1 MTTYDVYSRQGA
13 DNRFAPRSDVNA
25 LTNAQVAQG
34 AEIGTLKE
42 QVRAQLLLSN
52 MLPRP
57 AGPNIPATLVVGFI
71 GDSWCTARAGGEG
84 GAPEEATLAAVAA
97 RRLGVAAA
105 VSGQGS
111 TGWAHVPTPQGDTGF
126 FSAPA
131 RVDAVLDAHPS
142 LLVVVGSVNDNWAI
156 DQPPVPSDPA
166 SGPAAIK
173 NSVVALVTRV
183 RDRAPALPIIVVGP
197 QPTSEYRTYAGSS
210 HKNAAAVRAGVEAAG
225 GAGNG
230 VWFTDWLGVAVSPAT
245 RWDPATSPNRHWG
258 RGEVICYDGVNYE
271 VTEASWVPS
280 SNPDAADPYLASFLP
295 SAPVSRRTA
304 VLSGRGAVGK
314 TPSSGTRAL
323 WLMADET
330 HVNVAG
336 AQAFGVELADRVI
349 EGVSAL
355 RDWIIAKGPV
365 VVRPATPTPPPPGPN
380 PPAPPAPARPMG
392 ALADVRDAR
401 WGVKWGALSATA
413 LQGALS
419 QLPEGAAVRG
429 SAALPVRM
437 SKDEGADRFVT
448 STVSSITPKG
458 GGAAVRIN
466 QSTVAQLKAVED
478 VNGVVAT
485 LGEALDIL
493 DAAPARTPIIVE
505 CMDTSNDIIADYW
518 VYDQKMMQYLLGR
531 YGAQA
536 AKRVIVAT
544 NGTLNAAR
552 QKAKADAALKA
563 LPRLAYKPSGP
574 WTAEDVGALRA
585 VDMIA
590 CRSNDA
596 SKPEVLAAIKN
607 HPEKPGLWW
616 AGMTTAAHVDAA
628 RAASKAAGLAIEGWL
643 MEAREAAPGALSTA
657 LPVMP

>member
-1 MTTYDVYSRQGA
+1 MATYPVYSKAGVDR
-13 DNRFAPRSDVNA
+13 RFAPKASVDA

-42 QVRAQLLLSN
+42 QIRAQAVLSN
-52 MLPRP
+52 MLPRQG
-57 AGPNIPATLVVGFI
+57 GPGTPSALTVGFI
-71 GDSWCTARAGGEG
+71 GDSWATPGAGGAG
-84 GAPEEATLAAVAA
+84 GAPEEATMPQIAAK
-97 RRLGVAAA
+97 RLGVAAA
-105 VSGQGS
+105 ISGQGS
-111 TGWAHVPTPQGDTGF
+111 TGWARVPDPNPTGAAP
-126 FSAPA
+126 FSAPG
-131 RVDAVLDAHPS
+131 RVDAVLEAHPS

-156 DQPPVPSDPA
+156 DQPPTPADPA
-166 SGPAAIK
+166 SGPKAISQ
-173 NSVVALVTRV
+173 SVKALVDRV

-210 HKNAAAVRAGVEAAG
+210 HKNAKAVRDGVTAAG
-225 GAGNG
+225 GLTNG
-230 VWFTDWLGVAVSPAT
+230 IWFSDWLGVATTSAT
-245 RWDPATSPNRHWG
+245 RWDPATSPARHWS

-271 VTEASWVPS
+271 VVADAWVPNA
-280 SNPDAADPYLASFLP
+280 NPDAADPYLASFLP

-304 VLSGRGAVGK
+304 VLTGKGAVGK
-314 TPSSGTRAL
+314 TPASGTRAL

-349 EGVSAL
+349 EGTQAL

-365 VVRPATPTPPPPGPN
+365 VVRPASPTPPPPTP
-380 PPAPPAPARPMG
+380 PARPMG

-401 WGVKWGALSATA
+401 WGVKWGALSASA
-413 LQGALS
+413 LRGALS
-419 QLPEGAAVRG
+419 QLIEGETLRG
-429 SAALPVRM
+429 SVALPVRM

-466 QSTVAQLKAVED
+466 QSTIAQLKAVED
-478 VNGVVAT
+478 VNGTVAT

-493 DAAPARTPIIVE
+493 DAAPPRSPIIVE

-518 VYDQKMMQYLLGR
+518 VYDQKMMEFLLAR
-531 YGAQA
+531 YGAAA
-536 AKRVIVAT
+536 AKRIIVAT

-552 QKAKADAALKA
+552 IKAKEDAALKV
-563 LPRLAYKPSGP
+563 LPRLAYKPFGP
-574 WTAEDVGALRA
+574 WTAEDIGKLKA

-590 CRSNDA
+590 CRSNDT

-607 HPEKPGLWW
+607 HPERPGLWW
-616 AGMTTAAHVDAA
+616 QGMTTAGHVESAK
-628 RAASKAAGLAIEGWL
+628 AASKAAGLAIEGWL
-643 MEAREAAPGALSTA
+643 MEAREASPGALSTA
-657 LPVMP
+657 LPITP

>member
-1 MTTYDVYSRQGA
+1 MTTYPVYSKAGVDR
-13 DNRFAPRSDVNA
+13 RFAPKASVDA

-34 AEIGTLKE
+34 AEIGALKE
-42 QVRAQLLLSN
+42 QVRAQLALAN
-52 MLPRP
+52 MLPRQG
-57 AGPNIPATLVVGFI
+57 GPGVPSALTVGFI
-71 GDSWCTARAGGEG
+71 GDSWATPGAGGAG
-84 GAPEEATLAAVAA
+84 GAPEEATMVSVAA
-97 RRLGVAAA
+97 KRLGVAAA

-111 TGWAHVPTPQGDTGF
+111 TGWARTPTPQGDTGF
-126 FSAPA
+126 FSAPG

-156 DQPPVPSDPA
+156 DQPPTPADPN
-166 SGPAAIK
+166 SGPAAITA
-173 NSVVALVTRV
+173 SVKALVDRV

-210 HKNAAAVRAGVEAAG
+210 HKNAAAVRAGTIAAG
-225 GAGNG
+225 GQNNG
-230 VWFTDWLGVAVSPAT
+230 IWFTDWLGVATSSAT
-245 RWDPATSPNRHWG
+245 RWDPATSPARHWS
-258 RGEVICYDGVNYE
+258 RSEVICYDGVNYE
-271 VTEASWVPS
+271 VTASSWVPS
-280 SNPDAADPYLASFLP
+280 ANPDAADPYLASFLP

-314 TPSSGTRAL
+314 TPASGTRAL
-323 WLMADET
+323 WLMSDET

-336 AQAFGVELADRVI
+336 AQAFGVELADRII
-349 EGVSAL
+349 EGTQAL

-365 VVRPATPTPPPPGPN
+365 VVRPASPTPPGPN
-380 PPAPPAPARPMG
+380 PQPARPMG

-401 WGVKWGALSATA
+401 WGVKWGALSAAA
-413 LQGALS
+413 LRGALS
-419 QLPEGAAVRG
+419 QLIEGETLRG
-429 SAALPVRM
+429 SVALPVRM

-466 QSTVAQLKAVED
+466 QSTIAQLKAVED

-493 DAAPARTPIIVE
+493 DAAPARTPIVVE

-518 VYDQKMMQYLLGR
+518 VYDRKMMQYLLAR
-531 YGAQA
+531 YGAA
-536 AKRVIVAT
+536 ASKRIIVAT

-552 QKAKADAALKA
+552 QKAKTDAALKV

-574 WTAEDVGALRA
+574 WTAEDIGKLKA

-616 AGMTTAAHVDAA
+616 QGMTTAGHVETAK
-628 RAASKAAGLAIEGWL
+628 AASKAAGLAIEGWL
-643 MEAREAAPGALSTA
+643 MEALEASPGALSTE
-657 LPVMP
+657 LPIRP

>member
-13 DNRFAPRSDVNA
+13 DKRFAPRSDVSA
-25 LTNAQVAQG
+25 LTSAQIAQG

-52 MLPRP
+52 MLPRQG
-57 AGPNIPATLVVGFI
+57 GPGTPSALVVGFI
-71 GDSWCTARAGGEG
+71 GDSWCTARAGGPE
-84 GAPEEATLAAVAA
+84 GAPEEATLVAVAA
-97 RRLGVAAA
+97 RRLGVGAA

-111 TGWAHVPTPQGDTGF
+111 TGWARTPNPANGTGF
-126 FSAPA
+126 FSAPE

-142 LLVVVGSVNDNWAI
+142 LLVVVGSVNDNWTI
-156 DQPPVPSDPA
+156 DQPPTPADPA
-166 SGPAAIK
+166 SGPRAISQ
-173 NSVVALVTRV
+173 SVKALVDRV

-210 HKNAAAVRAGVEAAG
+210 HRNVHAVKDGVDLAG
-225 GAGNG
+225 GLTNG
-230 VWFTDWLGVAVSPAT
+230 IWFSDWLGVATSPAT
-245 RWDPATSPNRHWG
+245 RWDPATSPNRHWSQ
-258 RGEVICYDGVNYE
+258 GEVICYDGVNYE
-271 VTEASWVPS
+271 VVADSWVPS
-280 SNPDAADPYLASFLP
+280 VNPDAADPYLASFLP

-314 TPSSGTRAL
+314 TPASGTRAL
-323 WLMADET
+323 WLMGDET

-349 EGVSAL
+349 EGVQAL
-355 RDWIIAKGPV
+355 REWIISKGPV
-365 VVRPATPTPPPPGPN
+365 VVHPAPAPGPN
-380 PPAPPAPARPMG
+380 PPPSAARPTG
-392 ALADVRDAR
+392 AMADVRDAR

-419 QLPEGAAVRG
+419 QLPEGGGAVLRG

-466 QSTVAQLKAVED
+466 QSTIAQLKAVED
-478 VNGVVAT
+478 VNGTVAT

-493 DAAPARTPIIVE
+493 DAAPARTPIVVE

-518 VYDQKMMQYLLGR
+518 VYDQKMMQYLLAR
-531 YGAQA
+531 YGAA
-536 AKRVIVAT
+536 ASKRIIVAT

-552 QKAKADAALKA
+552 QKAKADAALRV

-574 WTAEDVGALRA
+574 WTAEDVGALKA

-590 CRSNDA
+590 CRSNDT

-607 HPEKPGLWW
+607 HPEGPGLWW
-616 AGMTTAAHVDAA
+616 AGMTTAAHVEAA
-628 RAASKAAGLAIEGWL
+628 RAASRAAGLAIEGWI
-643 MEAREAAPGALSTA
+643 MEAKEAAPGALSTA
-657 LPVMP
+657 LPVRP

>member
-1 MTTYDVYSRQGA
+1 MTTYDVYSKRGA
-13 DNRFAPRSDVNA
+13 DNRFAPKADVGA
-25 LTNAQVAQG
+25 LTALTSTQG
-34 AEIGTLKE
+34 AEIAAVKE
-42 QVRAQLLLSN
+42 QIRAQLLLSN
-52 MLPRP
+52 MLPRQG
-57 AGPNIPATLVVGFI
+57 GPGTPSALTVGFI
-71 GDSWCTARAGGEG
+71 GDSWCTAGAGGQG
-84 GAPEEATLAAVAA
+84 GAPEEATMPQIAAK
-97 RRLGVAAA
+97 RLGVAAA

-111 TGWAHVPTPQGDTGF
+111 TGWARTPTPTPAGVGF

-156 DQPPVPSDPA
+156 DQPPTPADPA
-166 SGPAAIK
+166 SGPRAISQ
-173 NSVVALVTRV
+173 SVKALVERV
-183 RDRAPALPIIVVGP
+183 RNRAPALPIIIVGP

-210 HKNAAAVRAGVEAAG
+210 HKNAKAVRDGVNASG
-225 GAGNG
+225 GANNG
-230 VWFTDWLGVAVSPAT
+230 VWFSDWLGVATTSAT
-245 RWDPATSPNRHWG
+245 RWDPATGPARHWS

-271 VTEASWVPS
+271 VTADSWVPS

-304 VLSGRGAVGK
+304 VLTGRGAVGK
-314 TPSSGTRAL
+314 TPASGTRAL

-349 EGVSAL
+349 EGVQAL
-355 RDWIIAKGPV
+355 REWIISKGPV
-365 VVRPATPTPPPPGPN
+365 VVRPASPTPPGPT
-380 PPAPPAPARPMG
+380 PPARPMG

-413 LQGALS
+413 LQGALA
-419 QLPEGAAVRG
+419 QLIEGETLRG
-429 SAALPVRM
+429 SVALPVRM

-466 QSTVAQLKAVED
+466 QSTIAQLKAVED

-485 LGEALDIL
+485 LGEALSLL
-493 DAAPARTPIIVE
+493 DAAPARTPIVVE

-518 VYDQKMMQYLLGR
+518 VYDQKMMQYLLAR
-531 YGAQA
+531 YGADA
-536 AKRVIVAT
+536 PKRIIVAT

-552 QKAKADAALKA
+552 QKAKADAALKV

-574 WTAEDVGALRA
+574 WTAEDINALKA

-590 CRSNDA
+590 CRSNDT

-607 HPEKPGLWW
+607 HPERPGLWW
-616 AGMTTAAHVDAA
+616 QGMTTAGHVETAK
-628 RAASKAAGLAIEGWL
+628 AASKAAGLAIEGWL
-643 MEAREAAPGALSTA
+643 MEALEASPGALSTA
-657 LPVMP
+657 LPIRP

>member
-13 DNRFAPRSDVNA
+13 DNRFAPRADLGA
-25 LTNAQVAQG
+25 LTSAQIAQG

-52 MLPRP
+52 MLPRL
-57 AGPNIPATLVVGFI
+57 AGPGTPSALVVGFI
-71 GDSWCTARAGGEG
+71 GDSWCTARAGGPE
-84 GAPEEATLAAVAA
+84 GAPEEATLVAVAT

-111 TGWAHVPTPQGDTGF
+111 TGWARTPSPQGSTGF
-126 FSAPA
+126 FSAPE

-156 DQPPVPSDPA
+156 DQPPTPADPA
-166 SGPAAIK
+166 SGPRAISQ
-173 NSVVALVTRV
+173 SVKALVDRV

-210 HKNAAAVRAGVEAAG
+210 HKNAHAVKDGVGLAG
-225 GAGNG
+225 GADNG
-230 VWFTDWLGVAVSPAT
+230 VWFSDWLGVATSPAT
-245 RWDPATSPNRHWG
+245 RWDPASSPNRHWG

-271 VTEASWVPS
+271 VTADAWVPS

-314 TPSSGTRAL
+314 TPASGTRAL
-323 WLMADET
+323 WLMNDET

-349 EGVSAL
+349 EGVQAL
-355 RDWIIAKGPV
+355 REWIIARGPV
-365 VVRPATPTPPPPGPN
+365 VVRPASPTPPPPGPN
-380 PPAPPAPARPMG
+380 PQPARPTG

-419 QLPEGAAVRG
+419 QLPEGQAVRG

-466 QSTVAQLKAVED
+466 QSTIAQLKAVED
-478 VNGVVAT
+478 VNGTVAT

-518 VYDQKMMQYLLGR
+518 VYDQKMMQYLLAR
-531 YGAQA
+531 YGAA
-536 AKRVIVAT
+536 ASKRIIVAT

-552 QKAKADAALKA
+552 QKAKADAALRV

-574 WTAEDVGALRA
+574 WTAEDVGALKA

-590 CRSNDA
+590 CRSNDT

-607 HPEKPGLWW
+607 HPEGPGLWW
-616 AGMTTAAHVDAA
+616 AGMTTAAHVEAA
-628 RAASKAAGLAIEGWL
+628 KAASKAAGLAIEGWL
-643 MEAREAAPGALSTA
+643 MEAKEAAPGALSTA
-657 LPVMP
+657 LPVRP

>member
-1 MTTYDVYSRQGA
+1 MATYPVYSKAGVDR
-13 DNRFAPRSDVNA
+13 RFAPKASVDA
-25 LTNAQVAQG
+25 LTSAQIAQG

-42 QVRAQLLLSN
+42 QVRAQAVLAN
-52 MLPRP
+52 MLPRLG
-57 AGPNIPATLVVGFI
+57 GPNTPSALTVGFI
-71 GDSWCTARAGGEG
+71 GDSWATPGAGGQG
-84 GAPEEATLAAVAA
+84 GAPEEATMPQIAAK
-97 RRLGVAAA
+97 RLGVAAA

-111 TGWAHVPTPQGDTGF
+111 TGWARTPTPQGDTGF

-131 RVDAVLDAHPS
+131 RVDKVLDAHPS

-166 SGPAAIK
+166 SGPTAISQ
-173 NSVVALVTRV
+173 SVKALVDRV

-210 HKNAAAVRAGVEAAG
+210 HKNAAAVKAGVEAAG
-225 GAGNG
+225 GQNNG
-230 VWFTDWLGVAVSPAT
+230 VWFGDWLGVASASAT
-245 RWDPATSPNRHWG
+245 RWDPATSPARHWS
-258 RGEVICYDGVNYE
+258 RSEVICYEGVNYE
-271 VTEASWVPS
+271 VTADSWVPS

-314 TPSSGTRAL
+314 TPASGTRAL

-349 EGVSAL
+349 EGVQAL
-355 RDWIIAKGPV
+355 RDWIISKGPV
-365 VVRPATPTPPPPGPN
+365 VVRPASPTPPPPQ
-380 PPAPPAPARPMG
+380 PPAPARPMG

-401 WGVKWGALSATA
+401 WGVKWGALSASA
-413 LQGALS
+413 LRGALS
-419 QLPEGAAVRG
+419 QLIEGEVLRG
-429 SAALPVRM
+429 SVALPVRM

-466 QSTVAQLKAVED
+466 ASTIAQLKAVED

-485 LGEALDIL
+485 LGEALTLL
-493 DAAPARTPIIVE
+493 DAAPARTPIVVE
-505 CMDTSNDIIADYW
+505 CMDTTNDIIADYW
-518 VYDQKMMQYLLGR
+518 VYDRKMMEFLLAR
-531 YGAQA
+531 YGAA
-536 AKRVIVAT
+536 ASKRIIVAT

-552 QKAKADAALKA
+552 EKAKADAALKV

-574 WTAEDVGALRA
+574 WTAEDIGKLKA

-607 HPEKPGLWW
+607 HPERPGLWW
-616 AGMTTAAHVDAA
+616 QGMTTAGHVETAK
-628 RAASKAAGLAIEGWL
+628 AASKAAGLAIEGWL
-643 MEAREAAPGALSTA
+643 MEALEASPGALSTE
-657 LPVMP
+657 LPIRP

>member
-1 MTTYDVYSRQGA
+1 MATYPVYSKAGVDR
-13 DNRFAPRSDVNA
+13 RFAPKASVDA

-34 AEIGTLKE
+34 AEIAAVKE

-52 MLPRP
+52 MLPRQG
-57 AGPNIPATLVVGFI
+57 GPGTPSALTVGFI
-71 GDSWCTARAGGEG
+71 GDSWSTPGAGGVG
-84 GAPEEATLAAVAA
+84 GAPEEATMVQIAAK
-97 RRLGVAAA
+97 RLGVAAA
-105 VSGQGS
+105 ISGQGS
-111 TGWAHVPTPQGDTGF
+111 TGWARTPSPANGTGF

-131 RVDAVLDAHPS
+131 RVDAVLDARPS
-142 LLVVVGSVNDNWAI
+142 LLVVVGSVNDNWTI

-166 SGPAAIK
+166 SGPKAITD
-173 NSVVALVTRV
+173 SVKALVDRV

-210 HKNAAAVRAGVEAAG
+210 HKNVHAVKDGVDLAG
-225 GAGNG
+225 GVNNG
-230 VWFTDWLGVAVSPAT
+230 VWFSDWLGVATASAT
-245 RWDPATSPNRHWG
+245 RWDPATSPARHWS
-258 RGEVICYDGVNYE
+258 RSEVICYDGVNYE
-271 VTEASWVPS
+271 VVASSWVPQ

-304 VLSGRGAVGK
+304 VLTGKGAVGK
-314 TPSSGTRAL
+314 TPATGTRAL
-323 WLMADET
+323 WLMSDET
-330 HVNVAG
+330 HVNVGG

-349 EGVSAL
+349 EGVLSL
-355 RDWIIAKGPV
+355 REWIIAKGPV
-365 VVRPATPTPPPPGPN
+365 VVRPASPTPPPPP
-380 PPAPPAPARPMG
+380 PPAPTPARPMG

-401 WGVKWGALSATA
+401 WGVKWGALSASA
-413 LQGALS
+413 LRGALS
-419 QLPEGAAVRG
+419 QLIEGETLRG
-429 SAALPVRM
+429 SVALPVRM

-466 QSTVAQLKAVED
+466 QSTIAQLKAVED
-478 VNGVVAT
+478 VNGAVAT
-485 LGEALDIL
+485 LGEALSLL
-493 DAAPARTPIIVE
+493 DAAPARTPIVVE
-505 CMDTSNDIIADYW
+505 CMDTNNDIIADYW
-518 VYDQKMMQYLLGR
+518 VYDQKMMEFLLAR

-552 QKAKADAALKA
+552 VKAKEDAALKV

-574 WTAEDVGALRA
+574 WTAEDVGALKA

-616 AGMTTAAHVDAA
+616 QGMTTAGHVESAK
-628 RAASKAAGLAIEGWL
+628 AASRAAGLAIEGWL
-643 MEAREAAPGALSTA
+643 MEAKEAAPGALSTE
-657 LPVMP
+657 LPIMP

>member
-1 MTTYDVYSRQGA
+1 MATYPVYSKAGVDR
-13 DNRFAPRSDVNA
+13 RFAPKASVDA

-34 AEIGTLKE
+34 AEIAAVKE

-52 MLPRP
+52 MLPRQG
-57 AGPNIPATLVVGFI
+57 GPGAPSALTVGFI
-71 GDSWCTARAGGEG
+71 GDSWATPGAGGPG
-84 GAPEEATLAAVAA
+84 GASEEATMPQIAAK
-97 RRLGVAAA
+97 RLGVAAA

-111 TGWAHVPTPQGDTGF
+111 TGWARVPDPNPTGAAP

-156 DQPPVPSDPA
+156 DQPPAPSDPA
-166 SGPAAIK
+166 SGPKAITD
-173 NSVVALVTRV
+173 SVKALVDRV

-210 HKNAAAVRAGVEAAG
+210 HKNVHAVKDGVDLAG
-225 GAGNG
+225 GANNG
-230 VWFTDWLGVAVSPAT
+230 VWFSDWLGVATTSAT
-245 RWDPATSPNRHWG
+245 RWDPAASPARHWS
-258 RGEVICYDGVNYE
+258 RGEVICFDGVNYE
-271 VTEASWVPS
+271 VVAGAWVPNA
-280 SNPDAADPYLASFLP
+280 NPDAADPYLASFLP

-304 VLSGRGAVGK
+304 VLTGKGAVGK
-314 TPSSGTRAL
+314 PSATGTRAL

-330 HVNVAG
+330 HVNVGG
-336 AQAFGVELADRVI
+336 AQAFGVELADRII
-349 EGVSAL
+349 EGVQTL
-355 RDWIIAKGPV
+355 REWIITKGPV
-365 VVRPATPTPPPPGPN
+365 VVRPATPAPPPQ
-380 PPAPPAPARPMG
+380 PPAPARPTG

-401 WGVKWGALSATA
+401 LGVKWGALSATA
-413 LQGALS
+413 LRGVLS
-419 QLPEGAAVRG
+419 QILEGETLRG
-429 SAALPVRM
+429 SVALPVRM

-458 GGAAVRIN
+458 GGAAVHIN
-466 QSTVAQLKAVED
+466 QSTIAQLKAVED

-485 LGEALDIL
+485 LGEALSLL
-493 DAAPARTPIIVE
+493 DAAPARTPIVVE

-518 VYDQKMMQYLLGR
+518 VYDQKMMEFLLAR
-531 YGAQA
+531 YGARA
-536 AKRVIVAT
+536 AKRIIVAT

-552 QKAKADAALKA
+552 IKAKEDAALKV

-574 WTAEDVGALRA
+574 WTAEDIGKLKA

-616 AGMTTAAHVDAA
+616 QGMTTAGHVETAK
-628 RAASKAAGLAIEGWL
+628 AASKAAGLAIEGWL
-643 MEAREAAPGALSTA
+643 MEALEASPGALSAA
-657 LPVMP
+657 LPIMP

>member
-1 MTTYDVYSRQGA
+1 MTTYDVYSKRGA
-13 DNRFAPRSDVNA
+13 DNRFAPRASVDS
-25 LTNAQVAQG
+25 LTSAQVAQG
-34 AEIGTLKE
+34 AEIGALKE
-42 QVRAQLLLSN
+42 QVRSQAVLSN
-52 MLPRP
+52 MLPRLG
-57 AGPNIPATLVVGFI
+57 GPGTPSTVVVGFI
-71 GDSWCTARAGGEG
+71 GDSWCTAGAGGPG
-84 GAPEEATLAAVAA
+84 GAPEEATMVSVAA
-97 RRLGVAAA
+97 KRLGVGAV

-111 TGWAHVPTPQGDTGF
+111 TGWAHVPTPTPAGVGF
-126 FSAPA
+126 FSTPA
-131 RVDAVLDAHPS
+131 RVDAVLDAHPA

-166 SGPAAIK
+166 SGPRAIRE
-173 NSVVALVTRV
+173 SVKALVDRV
-183 RDRAPALPIIVVGP
+183 RTRAPALPIIVVGP

-210 HKNAAAVRAGVEAAG
+210 HKNVHAVKDGVDLAG
-225 GAGNG
+225 GLTNG
-230 VWFTDWLGVAVSPAT
+230 IWFTDWLGVATSPAT

-271 VTEASWVPS
+271 VTEAWTPS

-314 TPSSGTRAL
+314 TPASGTRAL
-323 WLMADET
+323 WLMGDET

-336 AQAFGVELADRVI
+336 AQAFGVELADRII
-349 EGVSAL
+349 EGVASL
-355 RDWIIAKGPV
+355 REWIISKGPV
-365 VVRPATPTPPPPGPN
+365 VVRPASPTPPGPP
-380 PPAPPAPARPMG
+380 PPPARPTG
-392 ALADVRDAR
+392 AMADVRDAR

-413 LQGALS
+413 LQGALA
-419 QLPEGAAVRG
+419 QLPEGGGAVLRG

-466 QSTVAQLKAVED
+466 QSTVPQLKAVED
-478 VNGVVAT
+478 VNGTVAT

-493 DAAPARTPIIVE
+493 DAAPARTPVIVE
-505 CMDTSNDIIADYW
+505 CMDTANDIIADYW
-518 VYDQKMMQYLLGR
+518 VYDRKMMEFLLAR
-531 YGAQA
+531 YGAA
-536 AKRVIVAT
+536 APKRVIVAT

-552 QKAKADAALKA
+552 QKAKADAALKV

-574 WTAEDVGALRA
+574 WTAEDISALKA

-590 CRSNDA
+590 CRSNDT
-596 SKPEVLAAIKN
+596 SKPEVLAAIRN

-616 AGMTTAAHVDAA
+616 AGMTTAAHVEAA
-628 RAASKAAGLAIEGWL
+628 KTASKAAGLAIEGWI
-643 MEAREAAPGALSTA
+643 MEAKEAAPGVLSTA
-657 LPVMP
+657 LPVRP

>member
-1 MTTYDVYSRQGA
+1 MATYPVYSKAGVDR
-13 DNRFAPRSDVNA
+13 RFAPKASVDA

-34 AEIGTLKE
+34 AEIAAVKE

-52 MLPRP
+52 MLPRQG
-57 AGPNIPATLVVGFI
+57 GPGVPTALVVGFI
-71 GDSWCTARAGGEG
+71 GDSWCTAGAGGEG
-84 GAPEEATLAAVAA
+84 GAPEEATMPQIAAK
-97 RRLGVAAA
+97 RLGVGAA

-111 TGWAHVPTPQGDTGF
+111 TGWAHVPSPQGSTGF

-156 DQPPVPSDPA
+156 DQPPTPGDPE
-166 SGPAAIK
+166 SGPKAIK
-173 NSVVALVTRV
+173 DSVTSLVNRV

-210 HKNAAAVRAGVEAAG
+210 HKNVHAVKAGVDASG
-225 GAGNG
+225 GVNNG
-230 VWFTDWLGVAVSPAT
+230 IWFSDWLGVATSPAT
-245 RWDPATSPNRHWG
+245 RWDPASSPNRHWS
-258 RGEVICYDGVNYE
+258 RGEVICFGGVNYE
-271 VTEASWVPS
+271 VVEASWVPS

-295 SAPVSRRTA
+295 TAPVSRRTA
-304 VLSGRGAVGK
+304 VLTGKGAVGK
-314 TPSSGTRAL
+314 AGATGTRAL
-323 WLMADET
+323 WLMSDET

-365 VVRPATPTPPPPGPN
+365 VVRPAPPPPGPN
-380 PPAPPAPARPMG
+380 PPAAARPTG

-413 LQGALS
+413 LRGALS

-466 QSTVAQLKAVED
+466 QSTIAQLKAVED
-478 VNGVVAT
+478 VNGTVAT

-531 YGAQA
+531 YGAA
-536 AKRVIVAT
+536 ASKRIIVAT

-552 QKAKADAALKA
+552 QKAKADAALKV

-574 WTAEDVGALRA
+574 WTAEDVGALKA

-607 HPEKPGLWW
+607 HPERPGLWW

-643 MEAREAAPGALSTA
+643 MEAKEAAPGALSTA
-657 LPVMP
+657 LPVKP

>member
-1 MTTYDVYSRQGA
+1 MTTYDVYSKAGVDR
-13 DNRFAPRSDVNA
+13 RFAPKASVDA

-42 QVRAQLLLSN
+42 RIRAQLLLSN
-52 MLPRP
+52 MLPRQG
-57 AGPNIPATLVVGFI
+57 GPGTPSALVVGFI
-71 GDSWCTARAGGEG
+71 GDSWMTPGAG

-97 RRLGVAAA
+97 KRLGVAAA
-105 VSGQGS
+105 ISGQGS
-111 TGWAHVPTPQGDTGF
+111 TGWAHVPTPAPAGVGL
-126 FSAPA
+126 FSAPS
-131 RVDAVLDAHPS
+131 RIDAVLDAHPS
-142 LLVVVGSVNDNWAI
+142 LLVVVGSVNDNWTI
-156 DQPPVPSDPA
+156 DQPPTPSDPA
-166 SGPAAIK
+166 SGPRAIK
-173 NSVVALVTRV
+173 DSVTSLVTRV

-210 HKNAAAVRAGVEAAG
+210 HKNAHAVKAGVEAAG
-225 GAGNG
+225 GLTKGI
-230 VWFTDWLGVAVSPAT
+230 WFSDWLGVATSPAT
-245 RWDPATSPNRHWG
+245 RWDPASSPNRHWG

-271 VTEASWVPS
+271 VVADAWVPNA
-280 SNPDAADPYLASFLP
+280 NPDAADPYLASFLP

-314 TPSSGTRAL
+314 TPASGTRAL
-323 WLMADET
+323 WLMSDET

-336 AQAFGVELADRVI
+336 AQAFGVELADRII

-355 RDWIIAKGPV
+355 RDWIIGQGPV
-365 VVRPATPTPPPPGPN
+365 VVRPASPAPPPGPN
-380 PPAPPAPARPMG
+380 PQPPTPARPTG

-466 QSTVAQLKAVED
+466 QSTIAQLKAVED

-485 LGEALDIL
+485 LGEALSLL
-493 DAAPARTPIIVE
+493 DAAPARTPIVVE

-518 VYDQKMMQYLLGR
+518 VYDQKMMEFLLAR

-536 AKRVIVAT
+536 AKRIIVAT

-552 QKAKADAALKA
+552 IKAKEDAALKV

-574 WTAEDVGALRA
+574 WTAEDIGGLKA

-616 AGMTTAAHVDAA
+616 QGMTTAAHVEAA
-628 RAASKAAGLAIEGWL
+628 KAASKAAGLAIEGWL

-657 LPVMP
+657 LPVRP

>member
-1 MTTYDVYSRQGA
+1 MATYPVYSKAGVDR
-13 DNRFAPRSDVNA
+13 RFAPKASVDA

-52 MLPRP
+52 MLPRQG
-57 AGPNIPATLVVGFI
+57 GPGVPTTLVVGFI
-71 GDSWCTARAGGEG
+71 GDSWATPGAGGAG
-84 GAPEEATLAAVAA
+84 GAPEEATMVQIAAK
-97 RRLGVAAA
+97 RLGVAAA
-105 VSGQGS
+105 ISGQGS
-111 TGWAHVPTPQGDTGF
+111 TGWARVPDPNPTGVAP
-126 FSAPA
+126 FSAPG

-156 DQPPVPSDPA
+156 DQPPVPSDPN
-166 SGPAAIK
+166 SGPAAITA
-173 NSVVALVTRV
+173 SVKALVDRV

-210 HKNAAAVRAGVEAAG
+210 HKNAKAVRDGVNASG
-225 GAGNG
+225 GADNG
-230 VWFTDWLGVAVSPAT
+230 VWFMDWLGVATTSAT
-245 RWDPATSPNRHWG
+245 RWDPATSPARHWS
-258 RGEVICYDGVNYE
+258 RSEVICYDGVNYE
-271 VTEASWVPS
+271 VVASSWVPQ

-304 VLSGRGAVGK
+304 VLTGKGTVGK
-314 TPSSGTRAL
+314 PAATGTRAL

-349 EGVSAL
+349 EGTQAL

-365 VVRPATPTPPPPGPN
+365 VVRPATPPTPPPQ
-380 PPAPPAPARPMG
+380 PARPMG

-401 WGVKWGALSATA
+401 WGVKWGALSASA
-413 LQGALS
+413 LGGALS
-419 QLPEGAAVRG
+419 QLVEGETLRG
-429 SAALPVRM
+429 SVALPVRM

-466 QSTVAQLKAVED
+466 ASTIAQLKAVED

-493 DAAPARTPIIVE
+493 DAAPPRTPIIVE

-518 VYDQKMMQYLLGR
+518 VYDQKMMEFLLAR
-531 YGAQA
+531 YGAAA
-536 AKRVIVAT
+536 AKRIIVAT

-552 QKAKADAALKA
+552 IKAKEDAALKV

-574 WTAEDVGALRA
+574 WTSEDIGRLKA

-607 HPEKPGLWW
+607 HPERPGLWW
-616 AGMTTAAHVDAA
+616 QGMTTAGHVESAK
-628 RAASKAAGLAIEGWL
+628 AASKAAGLAIEGWL
-643 MEAREAAPGALSTA
+643 MEALEASPGALSTA
-657 LPVMP
+657 LPIMP

>member
-1 MTTYDVYSRQGA
+1 MATYPVYSKAGVDR
-13 DNRFAPRSDVNA
+13 RFAPKASVDA

-34 AEIGTLKE
+34 AEIGALKE
-42 QVRAQLLLSN
+42 QVRAQAVLSN
-52 MLPRP
+52 MLPRQGGPGTP
-57 AGPNIPATLVVGFI
+57 AALVVGFI
-71 GDSWCTARAGGEG
+71 GDSWCTAGAGGQG
-84 GAPEEATLAAVAA
+84 GAPEEATMVSVAA
-97 RRLGVAAA
+97 KRLGVAAA
-105 VSGQGS
+105 VSGRGS
-111 TGWAHVPTPQGDTGF
+111 TGWARTPTPQGDTGF

-166 SGPAAIK
+166 SGPKAISQ
-173 NSVVALVTRV
+173 SVKALVDRV
-183 RDRAPALPIIVVGP
+183 RNRAPACPIIVVGP

-210 HKNAAAVRAGVEAAG
+210 HKNAAAVKAGVEAAG
-225 GAGNG
+225 GQNNG
-230 VWFTDWLGVAVSPAT
+230 VWFSDWLGVATTSAT
-245 RWDPATSPNRHWG
+245 RWDPATSPARHWS
-258 RGEVICYDGVNYE
+258 RSEVICYEGVNYE
-271 VTEASWVPS
+271 VTATSWVPS

-314 TPSSGTRAL
+314 TPATGTRAL
-323 WLMADET
+323 WLMSDET
-330 HVNVAG
+330 HVNVGG
-336 AQAFGVELADRVI
+336 AQAFGVELADRII
-349 EGVSAL
+349 EGVQAL
-355 RDWIIAKGPV
+355 RDWIISKGPV
-365 VVRPATPTPPPPGPN
+365 VVRPAPAPGPQ
-380 PPAPPAPARPMG
+380 PARPMG

-401 WGVKWGALSATA
+401 WGVKWGALSASA
-413 LQGALS
+413 LRGALS
-419 QLPEGAAVRG
+419 QLIEGETLRG
-429 SAALPVRM
+429 SVALPVRM

-466 QSTVAQLKAVED
+466 ASTIAQLKAVED

-493 DAAPARTPIIVE
+493 DAAPARTPIVVE
-505 CMDTSNDIIADYW
+505 CMDTTNDIIADYW
-518 VYDQKMMQYLLGR
+518 VYDHKMMEFLLAR

-536 AKRVIVAT
+536 AKRIIVAT

-552 QKAKADAALKA
+552 IKAKEDAALKV

-574 WTAEDVGALRA
+574 WTAEDIGKLKA

-607 HPEKPGLWW
+607 HPERPGLWW
-616 AGMTTAAHVDAA
+616 QGMTTAGHVETAK
-628 RAASKAAGLAIEGWL
+628 AASKTAGLAIEGWL
-643 MEAREAAPGALSTA
+643 MEALEASPGALSTE
-657 LPVMP
+657 LPIRP

>member
-1 MTTYDVYSRQGA
+1 MTTYDVYSKRGA
-13 DNRFAPRSDVNA
+13 DNRFAPKADVGA

-52 MLPRP
+52 MLPRQG
-57 AGPNIPATLVVGFI
+57 GPGVPTALVVGFI
-71 GDSWCTARAGGEG
+71 GDSWCTPGAGAGPG
-84 GAPEEATLAAVAA
+84 SAPEEATLVAVASK
-97 RRLGVAAA
+97 RLGVAAA
-105 VSGQGS
+105 ISGQGS
-111 TGWAHVPTPQGDTGF
+111 TGWARTPSPQGSTGF
-126 FSAPA
+126 FSAPE
-131 RVDAVLDAHPS
+131 RVDAVLDTHPS

-156 DQPPVPSDPA
+156 DQPPAPADPA
-166 SGPAAIK
+166 SGPRAITD
-173 NSVVALVTRV
+173 SVVSLVTRV

-210 HKNAAAVRAGVEAAG
+210 HKNVHAVKDGVDLAG
-225 GAGNG
+225 GPANG
-230 VWFTDWLGVAVSPAT
+230 VWFSDWLGVATSPAT
-245 RWDPATSPNRHWG
+245 RWDPASSPNRHWG

-280 SNPDAADPYLASFLP
+280 VNPDAADPYLASFLP

-314 TPSSGTRAL
+314 TPASGTRAL
-323 WLMADET
+323 WLMSDET

-336 AQAFGVELADRVI
+336 AQAFGVELADRII

-355 RDWIIAKGPV
+355 RDWIISKGPV
-365 VVRPATPTPPPPGPN
+365 VVRPASPPPGPT
-380 PPAPPAPARPMG
+380 PARPTG
-392 ALADVRDAR
+392 AMADVRDAR
-401 WGVKWGALSATA
+401 WGVKWGALSASA
-413 LQGALS
+413 LTGALA

-429 SAALPVRM
+429 SVALPVRM

-466 QSTVAQLKAVED
+466 QSTVAQLKAVQD

-493 DAAPARTPIIVE
+493 DAAPARTPIVVE

-531 YGAQA
+531 YGAA
-536 AKRVIVAT
+536 ASKRVIVAT

-552 QKAKADAALKA
+552 QKAKADAALKV
-563 LPRLAYKPSGP
+563 LPRLAYKPSGL
-574 WTAEDVGALRA
+574 WTAEDVGALKA

-607 HPEKPGLWW
+607 HPEGPGLWW

-628 RAASKAAGLAIEGWL
+628 RAASKAAGLSIEGWL
-643 MEAREAAPGALSTA
+643 MEAKEAAPGALSTA
-657 LPVMP
+657 LPVKP

>member
-1 MTTYDVYSRQGA
+1 MATYDVYSKKGA
-13 DNRFAPRSDVNA
+13 DNRFAPRSDVSA
-25 LTNAQVAQG
+25 LTSAQIAQG

-42 QVRAQLLLSN
+42 QVRAQLVLSN
-52 MLPRP
+52 MLPRQG
-57 AGPNIPATLVVGFI
+57 GPGVPTALTVGFI
-71 GDSWCTARAGGEG
+71 GDSWCTARAGGPE
-84 GAPEEATLAAVAA
+84 GAPEEATLVAVAT

-111 TGWAHVPTPQGDTGF
+111 TGWARTPSPQGSTGF
-126 FSAPA
+126 FSAPE

-156 DQPPVPSDPA
+156 DQPPTPADPA
-166 SGPAAIK
+166 SGPRAISQ
-173 NSVVALVTRV
+173 SVKALVERV
-183 RDRAPALPIIVVGP
+183 RNRAPALPIIVVGP

-210 HKNAAAVRAGVEAAG
+210 HKNAKAVLDGVSASG
-225 GAGNG
+225 GADNG
-230 VWFTDWLGVAVSPAT
+230 IHFVDWLGVATSPAT
-245 RWDPATSPNRHWG
+245 RWDPASSPNRHWG
-258 RGEVICYDGVNYE
+258 RGEIICYDGVNYE
-271 VTEASWVPS
+271 VTADSWVPS
-280 SNPDAADPYLASFLP
+280 ANPDAADPYLASFLP

-314 TPSSGTRAL
+314 TPASGTRAL

-349 EGVSAL
+349 EGVQAL
-355 RDWIIAKGPV
+355 REWIIAKGPV
-365 VVRPATPTPPPPGPN
+365 VVRPASPTPPPPN
-380 PPAPPAPARPMG
+380 PPARPMG
-392 ALADVRDAR
+392 AMADVRDAR

-419 QLPEGAAVRG
+419 QLPEGGGAVLRG

-466 QSTVAQLKAVED
+466 QSTIAQLKAVED

-485 LGEALDIL
+485 LGEALSLL
-493 DAAPARTPIIVE
+493 DAAPARTPIVVE

-518 VYDQKMMQYLLGR
+518 VYDQKMMQYLLAR

-536 AKRVIVAT
+536 PKRVIVAT

-552 QKAKADAALKA
+552 QKAKADAALKV

-574 WTAEDVGALRA
+574 WTAEDIGALKA

-607 HPEKPGLWW
+607 HPEGPGLWW
-616 AGMTTAAHVDAA
+616 AAMTTAAHVDAA
-628 RAASKAAGLAIEGWL
+628 RAASKAAGLSIEGWL
-643 MEAREAAPGALSTA
+643 MEAKEAAPGALSTA
-657 LPVMP
+657 LPVRP

>member
-1 MTTYDVYSRQGA
+1 MTTYDVYSKRGA
-13 DNRFAPRSDVNA
+13 DKRFAPKADVNA
-25 LTNAQVAQG
+25 LTGAQIAQG

-42 QVRAQLLLSN
+42 QVRSQLVLAN
-52 MLPRP
+52 MLPRLG
-57 AGPNIPATLVVGFI
+57 GPNTPSTVVVGFI

-84 GAPEEATLAAVAA
+84 GAPEEATMVQIAAK
-97 RRLGVAAA
+97 RLGVAAA

-111 TGWAHVPTPQGDTGF
+111 TGWARTPTPQGDTGF
-126 FSAPA
+126 FSSPQ
-131 RVDAVLDAHPS
+131 RIDAVLDAHPS

-156 DQPPVPSDPA
+156 DQPPTPGDPE
-166 SGPAAIK
+166 SGPKAISQ
-173 NSVVALVTRV
+173 SVKALVDRV
-183 RDRAPALPIIVVGP
+183 RTRAPALPIVIVGP

-210 HKNAAAVRAGVEAAG
+210 HKNVHAVKDGVDLAG
-225 GAGNG
+225 GPANG
-230 VWFTDWLGVAVSPAT
+230 VHFTDWLGVATSPAT

-258 RGEVICYDGVNYE
+258 RGEIICYDGVNYE
-271 VTEASWVPS
+271 VTADSWIPS
-280 SNPDAADPYLASFLP
+280 ANPDAANPYLASFLP

-314 TPSSGTRAL
+314 TPASGTRAL
-323 WLMADET
+323 WLMSDET

-349 EGVSAL
+349 EGVQAL
-355 RDWIIAKGPV
+355 REWIIAKGPV
-365 VVRPATPTPPPPGPN
+365 VVRPAPPTPPGP
-380 PPAPPAPARPMG
+380 AAARPMG
-392 ALADVRDAR
+392 AMADVRDAR

-413 LQGALS
+413 LRGALS

-466 QSTVAQLKAVED
+466 QSTVPQLKAIED

-531 YGAQA
+531 YGAA
-536 AKRVIVAT
+536 APKRVIVAT
-544 NGTLNAAR
+544 NGTLNTAR
-552 QKAKADAALKA
+552 QKAKADAALKV

-574 WTAEDVGALRA
+574 WTAEDIGGLKA

-590 CRSNDA
+590 CRSNDT

-607 HPEKPGLWW
+607 HPEGPGLWW
-616 AGMTTAAHVDAA
+616 AGMTTAAHVEAA
-628 RAASKAAGLAIEGWL
+628 KAASKAAGLAIEGWL
-643 MEAREAAPGALSTA
+643 MEAKEAAPGALSTA
-657 LPVMP
+657 LPVRP

>member
-1 MTTYDVYSRQGA
+1 MTTYDVYSKKGA
-13 DNRFAPRSDVNA
+13 DNRFAPRSDVGA
-25 LTNAQVAQG
+25 LTALTSTQG

-52 MLPRP
+52 MLPRQG
-57 AGPNIPATLVVGFI
+57 GPGTPSALVVGFI
-71 GDSWCTARAGGEG
+71 GDSWCTPGAGAGPG
-84 GAPEEATLAAVAA
+84 SAPEEATMPQIAAK
-97 RRLGVAAA
+97 RLGVAAA

-111 TGWAHVPTPQGDTGF
+111 TGWARTPTPQGSTGF
-126 FSAPA
+126 FSAPS
-131 RVDAVLDAHPS
+131 RIDAVLDAHPS

-156 DQPPVPSDPA
+156 DQPPTPGDPE
-166 SGPAAIK
+166 SGPKAIK
-173 NSVVALVTRV
+173 DSVISLVTRV

-210 HKNAAAVRAGVEAAG
+210 HKNAKAVLDGVSASG
-225 GAGNG
+225 GTDNG
-230 VWFTDWLGVAVSPAT
+230 IHFVDWLGVAVSPAT

-258 RGEVICYDGVNYE
+258 RGEIICHDGVNYE
-271 VTEASWVPS
+271 VVADAWVPS

-314 TPSSGTRAL
+314 TPASGTRAL
-323 WLMADET
+323 WLMSDET

-336 AQAFGVELADRVI
+336 AQAFGVELADRII
-349 EGVSAL
+349 EGVQAL
-355 RDWIIAKGPV
+355 RDWVIAKGPV
-365 VVRPATPTPPPPGPN
+365 VVRPAPTPGPGPN
-380 PPAPPAPARPMG
+380 PQPARPMG
-392 ALADVRDAR
+392 AMADVRDAR
-401 WGVKWGALSATA
+401 WGVKWGALSASA

-419 QLPEGAAVRG
+419 QLPEGGGAALRG

-466 QSTVAQLKAVED
+466 QSTVPQLKAVED
-478 VNGVVAT
+478 VNGTVAT

-493 DAAPARTPIIVE
+493 DAAPARSPIVVE

-531 YGAQA
+531 YGANA

-552 QKAKADAALKA
+552 QKAKADAALRV

-574 WTAEDVGALRA
+574 WTAEDVGALKA

-596 SKPEVLAAIKN
+596 SKPEVLEAIKN
-607 HPEKPGLWW
+607 HPERPGLWW

-628 RAASKAAGLAIEGWL
+628 RAASSAAGLAIEGWL
-643 MEAREAAPGALSTA
+643 MEAKEAAPGALSTA
-657 LPVMP
+657 LPVRP

>member
-1 MTTYDVYSRQGA
+1 MTTYDVYSKRGA
-13 DNRFAPRSDVNA
+13 DNRFADKASVDA
-25 LTNAQVAQG
+25 LTGAQIAQG

-52 MLPRP
+52 MLPRSG
-57 AGPNIPATLVVGFI
+57 GPGVPTALVVGFI
-71 GDSWCTARAGGEG
+71 GDSWATPGAGGAG
-84 GAPEEATLAAVAA
+84 GAPEEATMPQIAAK
-97 RRLGVAAA
+97 RLGVAAA
-105 VSGQGS
+105 ISGQGS
-111 TGWAHVPTPQGDTGF
+111 TGWAHVPTPTPAGVGF
-126 FSAPA
+126 FSAPG

-142 LLVVVGSVNDNWAI
+142 LLVVVGSVNDNWAL
-156 DQPPVPSDPA
+156 DQPPVPSDPN
-166 SGPAAIK
+166 SGPAAITA
-173 NSVVALVTRV
+173 SVKALVDRV

-210 HKNAAAVRAGVEAAG
+210 HKNAKAVRDGVNASG
-225 GAGNG
+225 GANNG
-230 VWFTDWLGVAVSPAT
+230 VWFTDWLGVATTSAT
-245 RWDPATSPNRHWG
+245 RWDPATSPARHWS

-271 VTEASWVPS
+271 VVADTWVPQ

-304 VLSGRGAVGK
+304 VLTGKGAVGK
-314 TPSSGTRAL
+314 AGATGTRAL

-349 EGVSAL
+349 EGSQAL

-365 VVRPATPTPPPPGPN
+365 VVRPASPTPPPPTP
-380 PPAPPAPARPMG
+380 PARPMG

-419 QLPEGAAVRG
+419 QLIEGEALRG
-429 SAALPVRM
+429 SVALPVRM

-466 QSTVAQLKAVED
+466 QSTIAQLKAVED

-485 LGEALDIL
+485 LGEVLDIL
-493 DAAPARTPIIVE
+493 DAAPARSPIVVE
-505 CMDTSNDIIADYW
+505 CMDTNNDIIADYW
-518 VYDQKMMQYLLGR
+518 VYDQKMMEFLLAR

-536 AKRVIVAT
+536 PKRIIVAT

-552 QKAKADAALKA
+552 QKAKADAALKV
-563 LPRLAYKPSGP
+563 LPRMACKPSGP
-574 WTAEDVGALRA
+574 WTAEDIGKLKA

-607 HPEKPGLWW
+607 HPERPGLWW
-616 AGMTTAAHVDAA
+616 QGMTTAGHVESAK
-628 RAASKAAGLAIEGWL
+628 AASKAAGLAIEGWL
-643 MEAREAAPGALSTA
+643 MEALEASPGALSTA
-657 LPVMP
+657 LPITP

>member
-1 MTTYDVYSRQGA
+1 MTTYDVYSKAGVDR
-13 DNRFAPRSDVNA
+13 RFAPKADVDA
-25 LTNAQVAQG
+25 LTSAQIAQG
-34 AEIGTLKE
+34 AEIGALKE

-52 MLPRP
+52 MLPRQG
-57 AGPNIPATLVVGFI
+57 GPNTPSTVVVGFI
-71 GDSWCTARAGGEG
+71 GDSWCTAGAGGQG
-84 GAPEEATLAAVAA
+84 GAPEEATMPRIAAK
-97 RRLGVAAA
+97 RLGVAAA

-111 TGWAHVPTPQGDTGF
+111 TGWARTPTPQGDTGF
-126 FSAPA
+126 FSSPS
-131 RVDAVLDAHPS
+131 RIDAVLDAHPS

-166 SGPAAIK
+166 SGPTAIRA
-173 NSVVALVTRV
+173 SVASLVTRV

-210 HKNAAAVRAGVEAAG
+210 HKNAAAVKAGVEAAG
-225 GAGNG
+225 GPTNG
-230 VWFTDWLGVAVSPAT
+230 IWFSDWLGVATSSAT
-245 RWDPATSPNRHWG
+245 RWDPATGPARHWS
-258 RGEVICYDGVNYE
+258 RSEVICYEGVNYE
-271 VTEASWVPS
+271 VTADAWAPS

-304 VLSGRGAVGK
+304 VLSGKGAQGK
-314 TPSSGTRAL
+314 PGATGTRAL
-323 WLMADET
+323 WLMGDET
-330 HVNVAG
+330 HVNVGG

-349 EGVSAL
+349 EGVQAL
-355 RDWIIAKGPV
+355 REWIISKGPV
-365 VVRPATPTPPPPGPN
+365 VVRPAS
-380 PPAPPAPARPMG
+380 PPAPPPPARPMG

-401 WGVKWGALSATA
+401 WGVKWGALSASA
-413 LQGALS
+413 LRGALS
-419 QLPEGAAVRG
+419 RLIEGETLRG
-429 SAALPVRM
+429 SVALPVRM

-466 QSTVAQLKAVED
+466 QSTVPQLKAVED

-493 DAAPARTPIIVE
+493 DAAPARSPIVVE
-505 CMDTSNDIIADYW
+505 CMDTTNDIIADYW
-518 VYDQKMMQYLLGR
+518 VYDRKMMEFLLAR
-531 YGAQA
+531 YGAA
-536 AKRVIVAT
+536 APERVIVAT

-552 QKAKADAALKA
+552 IKARADAALKV

-574 WTAEDVGALRA
+574 WTAEDIGKLKA

-607 HPEKPGLWW
+607 HPERPGLWW
-616 AGMTTAAHVDAA
+616 QGMTTAGHVESAK
-628 RAASKAAGLAIEGWL
+628 AASKAAGLAIEGWL
-643 MEAREAAPGALSTA
+643 MEALEASPGALSTA
-657 LPVMP
+657 LPIRP

>member
-1 MTTYDVYSRQGA
+1 MTTYDVYSRAGA
-13 DNRFAPRSDVNA
+13 DKRFAPRSDVNA
-25 LTNAQVAQG
+25 LTGAQIAQG

-42 QVRAQLLLSN
+42 RVRAQLLLSN
-52 MLPRP
+52 MLPRQG
-57 AGPNIPATLVVGFI
+57 GPGVPTALVVGFI
-71 GDSWCTARAGGEG
+71 GDSWMTPGAGGAG
-84 GAPEEATLAAVAA
+84 GAPEEAIMPQIAAK
-97 RRLGVAAA
+97 RLGVAAA
-105 VSGQGS
+105 ISGQGS
-111 TGWAHVPTPQGDTGF
+111 TGWAHVPSPQGSTGF
-126 FSAPA
+126 FSAPE
-131 RVDAVLDAHPS
+131 RVDAVLDAAPS
-142 LLVVVGSVNDNWAI
+142 LLVVVGSVNDNWTI
-156 DQPPVPSDPA
+156 DQPPTPGDPA

-173 NSVVALVTRV
+173 TSVQALVDRV
-183 RDRAPALPIIVVGP
+183 RDRAPALPIIVIGP

-210 HKNAAAVRAGVEAAG
+210 HKNANAVLDGVTASG
-225 GAGNG
+225 GSNNG
-230 VWFTDWLGVAVSPAT
+230 IWFADWLGVSKTPAT
-245 RWDPATSPNRHWG
+245 RWDPATSPNRHWS
-258 RGEVICYDGVNYE
+258 RGEVICFEGVNYE
-271 VTEASWVPS
+271 VTEGSWVPS

-295 SAPVSRRTA
+295 TPPVSRRTA
-304 VLSGRGAVGK
+304 VLTGKGAVGK
-314 TPSSGTRAL
+314 TPASGTRAL

-349 EGVSAL
+349 EGVQAL
-355 RDWIIAKGPV
+355 RDWILAKGPV
-365 VVRPATPTPPPPGPN
+365 VVRPATPAPPGPS
-380 PPAPPAPARPMG
+380 PAARPTG

-401 WGVKWGALSATA
+401 WGVKWGALSASA

-466 QSTVAQLKAVED
+466 QSTVPQLKAVED

-493 DAAPARTPIIVE
+493 DSAPARTPIIVE

-518 VYDQKMMQYLLGR
+518 VYDRKMMEYLLAR
-531 YGAQA
+531 YGAA
-536 AKRVIVAT
+536 ASKRVIIAT

-552 QKAKADAALKA
+552 EKAKADAALKV

-574 WTAEDVGALRA
+574 WTAEDIGGLKA

-590 CRSNDA
+590 CRSNDT

-607 HPEKPGLWW
+607 HPDKPGLWW
-616 AGMTTAAHVDAA
+616 QGMTTAAHVEAA
-628 RAASKAAGLAIEGWL
+628 KAASKTAGLSIEGWL
-643 MEAREAAPGALSTA
+643 MEAKEAAPGALSTA
-657 LPVMP
+657 LPIKP

>member
-1 MTTYDVYSRQGA
+1 MTTYDVYSKRGA
-13 DNRFAPRSDVNA
+13 DNRFAPKASVDS

-34 AEIGTLKE
+34 AEIGALKE
-42 QVRAQLLLSN
+42 QVRAQAVLSN
-52 MLPRP
+52 MLPRQG
-57 AGPNIPATLVVGFI
+57 GPGTPSALVVGFI
-71 GDSWCTARAGGEG
+71 GDSWATPGAGGPG
-84 GAPEEATLAAVAA
+84 GASEGETMVAVAA
-97 RRLGVAAA
+97 KRLGVAAA

-111 TGWAHVPTPQGDTGF
+111 TGWARTPTPQGDTGF

-166 SGPAAIK
+166 SGPAAISQ
-173 NSVVALVTRV
+173 SVKALVDRV

-210 HKNAAAVRAGVEAAG
+210 HKNAAAVKAGVEASG
-225 GAGNG
+225 GAANG
-230 VWFTDWLGVAVSPAT
+230 IHFMDWLGVASTSAT
-245 RWDPATSPNRHWG
+245 RWDPATSPARHWS
-258 RGEVICYDGVNYE
+258 RSEVICYDGVNYE
-271 VTEASWVPS
+271 VVADAWVPNA
-280 SNPDAADPYLASFLP
+280 NPDAADPYLASFLP

-304 VLSGRGAVGK
+304 VLTGRGAVGK
-314 TPSSGTRAL
+314 TPASGTRAL
-323 WLMADET
+323 WLMSDET
-330 HVNVAG
+330 HVNVSG
-336 AQAFGVELADRVI
+336 AQAFGVELADRII
-349 EGVSAL
+349 EGVASL
-355 RDWIIAKGPV
+355 REWIISKGPV
-365 VVRPATPTPPPPGPN
+365 VVRPASPTPPPP
-380 PPAPPAPARPMG
+380 PPPTPPARPMG

-401 WGVKWGALSATA
+401 WGVKWGALSASA
-413 LQGALS
+413 LRGALS
-419 QLPEGAAVRG
+419 QLIEGETLRG
-429 SAALPVRM
+429 SVALPVRM

-466 QSTVAQLKAVED
+466 QSTIAQLKAVED

-518 VYDQKMMQYLLGR
+518 VYDRKMMEFLLAR
-531 YGAQA
+531 YGAA
-536 AKRVIVAT
+536 ASKRIIVAT

-552 QKAKADAALKA
+552 IKAKEDAALKV

-574 WTAEDVGALRA
+574 WTAEDIGKLKA

-590 CRSNDA
+590 CRSNDT

-607 HPEKPGLWW
+607 HPERPGLWW
-616 AGMTTAAHVDAA
+616 AGMTTAGHVETAK
-628 RAASKAAGLAIEGWL
+628 AASKAAGLAIEGWL
-643 MEAREAAPGALSTA
+643 MEALEASPGALSTE
-657 LPVMP
+657 LPIRP

>member
-1 MTTYDVYSRQGA
+1 MTTYDVYSKRGA
-13 DNRFAPRSDVNA
+13 DNRFAPKASVDS

-42 QVRAQLLLSN
+42 QVRAQLTLAN
-52 MLPRP
+52 MLPRLG
-57 AGPNIPATLVVGFI
+57 GPNTPSTVVVGFI
-71 GDSWCTARAGGEG
+71 GDSWCTAGAGGQG
-84 GAPEEATLAAVAA
+84 GAPEEATMPQIAAK
-97 RRLGVAAA
+97 RLGVAAA

-111 TGWAHVPTPQGDTGF
+111 TGWARTPSPANGTGF

-131 RVDAVLDAHPS
+131 RVDAVLDAHPA

-156 DQPPVPSDPA
+156 DQPPTPGDPE
-166 SGPAAIK
+166 SGPRAITD
-173 NSVVALVTRV
+173 SVKALVDRV
-183 RDRAPALPIIVVGP
+183 RTRAPALPIIVVGP

-225 GAGNG
+225 GPANG
-230 VWFTDWLGVAVSPAT
+230 IWFSDWLGVAVSPAT
-245 RWDPATSPNRHWG
+245 RWDPTAGPNRHWG
-258 RGEVICYDGVNYE
+258 RGEVICHEGVNYE
-271 VTEASWVPS
+271 VTADSWVPS

-314 TPSSGTRAL
+314 TPASGTRAL
-323 WLMADET
+323 WLMSDET
-330 HVNVAG
+330 HVNVGG

-349 EGVSAL
+349 EGVQAL
-355 RDWIIAKGPV
+355 REWIISKGPV
-365 VVRPATPTPPPPGPN
+365 VVRPAPAPGPG
-380 PPAPPAPARPMG
+380 PQPARPMG

-419 QLPEGAAVRG
+419 QLPEGGGAVLRG

-437 SKDEGADRFVT
+437 SKDEGADRFMT

-466 QSTVAQLKAVED
+466 QSTVPQLKAVED
-478 VNGVVAT
+478 VNGTVAT

-493 DAAPARTPIIVE
+493 DAAPARTPVIVE

-518 VYDQKMMQYLLGR
+518 VYDRKMMEFLLAR
-531 YGAQA
+531 YGANA

-552 QKAKADAALKA
+552 QKAKADAALKV

-574 WTAEDVGALRA
+574 WTAEDISALKA

-590 CRSNDA
+590 CRSNDT
-596 SKPEVLAAIKN
+596 SKPEVLVAIKN
-607 HPEKPGLWW
+607 HPEGPGLWW
-616 AGMTTAAHVDAA
+616 AGMTTAAHVEAA
-628 RAASKAAGLAIEGWL
+628 KTASKAAGLAIEGWI
-643 MEAREAAPGALSTA
+643 MEAKEAAPGALSTA
-657 LPVMP
+657 LPVRP

>member
-1 MTTYDVYSRQGA
+1 MATYPVYSKAGVDR
-13 DNRFAPRSDVNA
+13 RFAPKASVDA

-52 MLPRP
+52 MLPRQGGPGTP
-57 AGPNIPATLVVGFI
+57 ASIVVGFI
-71 GDSWCTARAGGEG
+71 GDSWMTPGAGGPE
-84 GAPEEATLAAVAA
+84 GAPEEAIMPQIAAK
-97 RRLGVAAA
+97 RLGVAAA

-111 TGWAHVPTPQGDTGF
+111 TGWARVPDPNPTGAAP
-126 FSAPA
+126 FSAPG

-156 DQPPVPSDPA
+156 DQPPVPSDPN
-166 SGPAAIK
+166 SGPAAITA
-173 NSVVALVTRV
+173 SVKALVDRV

-210 HKNAAAVRAGVEAAG
+210 HKNVHAVKDGVDLAG
-225 GAGNG
+225 GLTNG
-230 VWFTDWLGVAVSPAT
+230 IWFTDWLGVATSPAT

-271 VTEASWVPS
+271 VVADAWVPS
-280 SNPDAADPYLASFLP
+280 VNPDAADPYLASFLP
-295 SAPVSRRTA
+295 TPPVSRRTA

-314 TPSSGTRAL
+314 TPASGTRAL
-323 WLMADET
+323 WLMNDET
-330 HVNVAG
+330 HVNVGG

-349 EGVSAL
+349 EGVQAL
-355 RDWIIAKGPV
+355 REWIIAKGPV
-365 VVRPATPTPPPPGPN
+365 VVRPASPTPPPPGPN
-380 PPAPPAPARPMG
+380 PQPGRPTG

-401 WGVKWGALSATA
+401 WGVKWGALSASA
-413 LQGALS
+413 LRGALS
-419 QLPEGAAVRG
+419 QLIEGETLRG
-429 SAALPVRM
+429 SVALPVRM

-466 QSTVAQLKAVED
+466 QSTIAQLKAVED

-493 DAAPARTPIIVE
+493 DAAPPRTPIIVE

-518 VYDQKMMQYLLGR
+518 VYDQKMMQYLLAR

-552 QKAKADAALKA
+552 QKAKADAALRV

-574 WTAEDVGALRA
+574 WTAEDVGALKA

-590 CRSNDA
+590 CRPNDT

-607 HPEKPGLWW
+607 HPEGPGLWW

-643 MEAREAAPGALSTA
+643 MEAKEAAPGALSTA
-657 LPVMP
+657 LPVRP

>member
-1 MTTYDVYSRQGA
+1 MATYPVYSKDGA
-13 DNRFAPRSDVNA
+13 DRRFADKAALNA
-25 LTNAQVAQG
+25 LTGAQIAQG

-42 QVRAQLLLSN
+42 QVRAQAVLSN
-52 MLPRP
+52 MLPRQG
-57 AGPNIPATLVVGFI
+57 GPGVPTALVVGFI
-71 GDSWCTARAGGEG
+71 GDSWMTPGAGGPG
-84 GAPEEATLAAVAA
+84 GTPEEATMPQIAAK
-97 RRLGVAAA
+97 RLGVAAA

-111 TGWAHVPTPQGDTGF
+111 TGWAHVPSPQGSTGF
-126 FSAPA
+126 FSAPS
-131 RVDAVLDAHPS
+131 RIDAVLDAHPA

-173 NSVVALVTRV
+173 ASVQALVTRV

-210 HKNAAAVRAGVEAAG
+210 HKNAAAVKAGVEAAG
-225 GAGNG
+225 GLTNG
-230 VWFTDWLGVAVSPAT
+230 IWFSDWLGVATSPAT
-245 RWDPATSPNRHWG
+245 RWDPASSPNRHWG

-271 VTEASWVPS
+271 VTADAWVPS
-280 SNPDAADPYLASFLP
+280 VNPAAADPYLASYLP

-314 TPSSGTRAL
+314 TPASGTRAL
-323 WLMADET
+323 WLMGDET
-330 HVNVAG
+330 HVNVGG

-349 EGVSAL
+349 EGVQAL
-355 RDWIIAKGPV
+355 REWIIAKGPV
-365 VVRPATPTPPPPGPN
+365 VVRPATPPPGPN
-380 PPAPPAPARPMG
+380 PQPAGRPCG
-392 ALADVRDAR
+392 AAADVRDAR

-413 LQGALS
+413 LRGALS

-466 QSTVAQLKAVED
+466 QSTIAQLKAVED

-531 YGAQA
+531 YGARA
-536 AKRVIVAT
+536 AERVIVAT

-552 QKAKADAALKA
+552 QKAKADAALRV

-574 WTAEDVGALRA
+574 WTAEDIGALKA

-590 CRSNDA
+590 CRSNDT

-628 RAASKAAGLAIEGWL
+628 RAASSAAGLAIEGWL
-643 MEAREAAPGALSTA
+643 MEAKEAAPGALSTA
-657 LPVMP
+657 LPIKP

>member
-1 MTTYDVYSRQGA
+1 MATYPVYSKAGVDR
-13 DNRFAPRSDVNA
+13 RFAPKASVDA

-42 QVRAQLLLSN
+42 QIRAQLLLSN
-52 MLPRP
+52 MLPRQG
-57 AGPNIPATLVVGFI
+57 GPGVPTALVVGFI
-71 GDSWCTARAGGEG
+71 GDSWATPGAGGAG
-84 GAPEEATLAAVAA
+84 GASEGETMPQIAAK
-97 RRLGVAAA
+97 RLGVAAA
-105 VSGQGS
+105 ISGQGS
-111 TGWAHVPTPQGDTGF
+111 TGWARTPTPQGDTGV

-142 LLVVVGSVNDNWAI
+142 LLVVVGSVNDNWTI
-156 DQPPVPSDPA
+156 DQPPTPGDPE
-166 SGPAAIK
+166 SGSAAIK
-173 NSVVALVTRV
+173 ASVVSLVTRV
-183 RDRAPALPIIVVGP
+183 RDRAPALPIVVVGP

-210 HKNAAAVRAGVEAAG
+210 HKNAKAVREGVNASG
-225 GAGNG
+225 GANNG
-230 VWFTDWLGVAVSPAT
+230 VWFTDWLGVATTSAT
-245 RWDPATSPNRHWG
+245 RWDPATGPARHWS
-258 RGEVICYDGVNYE
+258 RSEVICHEGVNYE
-271 VTEASWVPS
+271 VVADAWVPNA
-280 SNPDAADPYLASFLP
+280 NPDAADPYLASFLP

-304 VLSGRGAVGK
+304 VLTGKGAVGK
-314 TPSSGTRAL
+314 TPASGTRAL
-323 WLMADET
+323 WLMSDET
-330 HVNVAG
+330 HVNVGG
-336 AQAFGVELADRVI
+336 AQAFGVELADRII

-365 VVRPATPTPPPPGPN
+365 VVRPATPPTPP
-380 PPAPPAPARPMG
+380 PPAPARPMG

-466 QSTVAQLKAVED
+466 QSTIAQLKAVED

-493 DAAPARTPIIVE
+493 DAAPARSPIVVE

-518 VYDQKMMQYLLGR
+518 VYDRKMMQYLLAR

-552 QKAKADAALKA
+552 QKAKADAALKV

-574 WTAEDVGALRA
+574 WTAEDVGALKA

-607 HPEKPGLWW
+607 HPEGPGLWW

-628 RAASKAAGLAIEGWL
+628 RAASKAAGLSIEGWI
-643 MEAREAAPGALSTA
+643 MEAKEAAPGALSTA
-657 LPVMP
+657 LPIRP

>member
-1 MTTYDVYSRQGA
+1 MTTYDVYSKRGA
-13 DNRFAPRSDVNA
+13 DNRFAPKADVGA
-25 LTNAQVAQG
+25 LTSAQIAQG

-52 MLPRP
+52 MLPRQG
-57 AGPNIPATLVVGFI
+57 GPGVPTALVVGFI
-71 GDSWCTARAGGEG
+71 GDSWMTPGAGGEG
-84 GAPEEATLAAVAA
+84 GAPEEATMPQIAAK
-97 RRLGVAAA
+97 RLGVGAA

-111 TGWAHVPTPQGDTGF
+111 TGWAHVPTPAPAGVGF
-126 FSAPA
+126 FSSPS
-131 RVDAVLDAHPS
+131 RIDAVLDAHPS

-166 SGPAAIK
+166 SGPKAISQ
-173 NSVVALVTRV
+173 SVKALVDRV

-210 HKNAAAVRAGVEAAG
+210 HKNVHAVKDGVDLAG
-225 GAGNG
+225 GLTNG
-230 VWFTDWLGVAVSPAT
+230 IWFSDWLGVATSPAT
-245 RWDPATSPNRHWG
+245 RWDPATSPNRHWSQ
-258 RGEVICYDGVNYE
+258 GEVICYDGVNYE
-271 VTEASWVPS
+271 VVADAWVPS
-280 SNPDAADPYLASFLP
+280 ANPDAADPYLASFLP

-314 TPSSGTRAL
+314 TPASGTRAL
-323 WLMADET
+323 WLMSDET

-336 AQAFGVELADRVI
+336 AQAFGIELADRII
-349 EGVSAL
+349 EGVASL
-355 RDWIIAKGPV
+355 REWIIGQGPV
-365 VVRPATPTPPPPGPN
+365 VVRPAAPPPPPGPN
-380 PPAPPAPARPMG
+380 PRPTG
-392 ALADVRDAR
+392 AAADVRDAR

-413 LQGALS
+413 LRGALS

-518 VYDQKMMQYLLGR
+518 VYDRKMMQYLLAR
-531 YGAQA
+531 YGADA
-536 AKRVIVAT
+536 PKRVIVAT

-552 QKAKADAALKA
+552 QKAKADVALRV

-574 WTAEDVGALRA
+574 WTAEDVGALKA

-590 CRSNDA
+590 CRSNDT

-628 RAASKAAGLAIEGWL
+628 KTASKAAGLAIEGWI
-643 MEAREAAPGALSTA
+643 MEAKEAAPGALSTA
-657 LPVMP
+657 LPVKP

>member
-1 MTTYDVYSRQGA
+1 MTTYDVYSKAGA
-13 DNRFAPRSDVNA
+13 DKRFAPKSDVGA
-25 LTNAQVAQG
+25 LTSAQVAQG
-34 AEIGTLKE
+34 TEIGTLKE
-42 QVRAQLLLSN
+42 QIRAQLLLSN
-52 MLPRP
+52 MLPRQG
-57 AGPNIPATLVVGFI
+57 GPGVPTALVVGFI
-71 GDSWCTARAGGEG
+71 GDSWCTPGAGGQG
-84 GAPEEATLAAVAA
+84 GAPEEATMPQIAAK
-97 RRLGVAAA
+97 RLGVAAA

-111 TGWAHVPTPQGDTGF
+111 TGWAHVPSPRGSTGF
-126 FSAPA
+126 FSAPE

-156 DQPPVPSDPA
+156 DQPPTPGDPA
-166 SGPAAIK
+166 SGPKAITD
-173 NSVVALVTRV
+173 SVKALVDRV

-210 HKNAAAVRAGVEAAG
+210 HKNVHAVKDGVEAAG
-225 GAGNG
+225 GTTNG
-230 VWFTDWLGVAVSPAT
+230 VWFTDWLGVATSPAT
-245 RWDPATSPNRHWG
+245 RWDPATSPNRHWS
-258 RGEVICYDGVNYE
+258 RSEVICHEGVNYE
-271 VTEASWVPS
+271 VTADAWVPS
-280 SNPDAADPYLASFLP
+280 VNPDAADPYLASFLP

-314 TPSSGTRAL
+314 TPASGTRAL
-323 WLMADET
+323 WLMSDET

-349 EGVSAL
+349 EGVQAL
-355 RDWIIAKGPV
+355 REWIVAKGPV
-365 VVRPATPTPPPPGPN
+365 VVRPATPPPPP
-380 PPAPPAPARPMG
+380 PARPMG

-466 QSTVAQLKAVED
+466 QSTIAQLKAVED

-531 YGAQA
+531 YGAA
-536 AKRVIVAT
+536 ASKRIIVAT

-552 QKAKADAALKA
+552 QKAKADAALKV

-574 WTAEDVGALRA
+574 WTAEDVGALKA

-616 AGMTTAAHVDAA
+616 QGMTTAAHVDAA
-628 RAASKAAGLAIEGWL
+628 KAASKAAGLAIEGWL
-643 MEAREAAPGALSTA
+643 MEAKEAAPGALSTA
-657 LPVMP
+657 LPVRP

>member
-1 MTTYDVYSRQGA
+1 MTTYDVYSKRGA
-13 DNRFAPRSDVNA
+13 DNRFAPKSDVGA

-52 MLPRP
+52 MLPRL
-57 AGPNIPATLVVGFI
+57 AGPNNPTTVVVGFI
-71 GDSWCTARAGGEG
+71 GDSWMTPNAGGEG
-84 GAPEEATLAAVAA
+84 GAPEEATMVQIAAK
-97 RRLGVAAA
+97 RLGVAAA

-111 TGWAHVPTPQGDTGF
+111 TGWARTPSPANGTGF

-131 RVDAVLDAHPS
+131 RVDAVLDAHPA

-156 DQPPVPSDPA
+156 DQPPTPADPA
-166 SGPAAIK
+166 SGPRAISQ
-173 NSVVALVTRV
+173 SVKALVDRV
-183 RDRAPALPIIVVGP
+183 RDRAPALPIVVVGP

-210 HKNAAAVRAGVEAAG
+210 HKNAHAVFDGVTAAG
-225 GAGNG
+225 GPTNG
-230 VWFTDWLGVAVSPAT
+230 VWFSDWLGVATSPAT
-245 RWDPATSPNRHWG
+245 RWDPATSPNRHWSQ
-258 RGEVICYDGVNYE
+258 GEVICYDGVNYE
-271 VTEASWVPS
+271 VTGAWIPS
-280 SNPDAADPYLASFLP
+280 SNPDAADPYLASYLP

-304 VLSGRGAVGK
+304 VLSGVGAVGK
-314 TPSSGTRAL
+314 TPASGTRAL
-323 WLMADET
+323 WLMSDET
-330 HVNVAG
+330 HVNVGG
-336 AQAFGVELADRVI
+336 AQAFGVELADRII
-349 EGVSAL
+349 EGVVAL
-355 RDWIIAKGPV
+355 REWIIAKGPV
-365 VVRPATPTPPPPGPN
+365 VVRPATPPSPPGPS
-380 PPAPPAPARPMG
+380 PAARPMG

-531 YGAQA
+531 YGAAA

-552 QKAKADAALKA
+552 QKAKADAALKV

-574 WTAEDVGALRA
+574 WTAEDVGALKA

-607 HPEKPGLWW
+607 HPEGPGLWW

-628 RAASKAAGLAIEGWL
+628 RAASKAAGLAIEGWIL
-643 MEAREAAPGALSTA
+643 EAKEAAPGALSTA
-657 LPVMP
+657 LPVRP

>member
-1 MTTYDVYSRQGA
+1 MTTYDVYSKRGA
-13 DNRFAPRSDVNA
+13 DNRFAPKASVDS

-34 AEIGTLKE
+34 AEIGALKE
-42 QVRAQLLLSN
+42 QVRAQLVLSN
-52 MLPRP
+52 MLPRLG
-57 AGPNIPATLVVGFI
+57 GPNTPSTVVVGFI
-71 GDSWCTARAGGEG
+71 GDSWCTARAGGPE
-84 GAPEEATLAAVAA
+84 GAPEEATMPQIAAK
-97 RRLGVAAA
+97 RLGVAAA

-111 TGWAHVPTPQGDTGF
+111 TGWARTPSPQGDTGF
-126 FSAPA
+126 FSAPE

-166 SGPAAIK
+166 SGPAAISR
-173 NSVVALVTRV
+173 SVKALVDRV
-183 RDRAPALPIIVVGP
+183 RTRAPALPIIVVGP

-210 HKNAAAVRAGVEAAG
+210 HKNAKAVLDGVVAAG
-225 GAGNG
+225 GPPNG
-230 VWFTDWLGVAVSPAT
+230 IHFVDWLGVAVSPAT
-245 RWDPATSPNRHWG
+245 RWDPASSPNRHWG
-258 RGEVICYDGVNYE
+258 RGEVICHEGVNYE
-271 VTEASWVPS
+271 VTADSWVPS

-314 TPSSGTRAL
+314 TPASGTRAL
-323 WLMADET
+323 WLMSDET

-349 EGVSAL
+349 EGTQAL

-365 VVRPATPTPPPPGPN
+365 VVRPASPTPPTP
-380 PPAPPAPARPMG
+380 PARPMG

-401 WGVKWGALSATA
+401 WGVKWGALSASA
-413 LQGALS
+413 LQAALA
-419 QLPEGAAVRG
+419 QLPEGGGAVLRG

-466 QSTVAQLKAVED
+466 QSTIAQLKAVED

-485 LGEALDIL
+485 LGEALSLL
-493 DAAPARTPIIVE
+493 DAAPARTPVIVE

-518 VYDQKMMQYLLGR
+518 VYDRKMMEFLLAR
-531 YGAQA
+531 YGANS

-552 QKAKADAALKA
+552 QKARADAALKV

-574 WTAEDVGALRA
+574 WTAEDIGALKA

-590 CRSNDA
+590 CRSNDT
-596 SKPEVLAAIKN
+596 SKPEVLAAIKS

-616 AGMTTAAHVDAA
+616 AGMTTAAHVEAA
-628 RAASKAAGLAIEGWL
+628 KTASKAAGLAIEGWI
-643 MEAREAAPGALSTA
+643 MEAKEAAPGALSTA
-657 LPVMP
+657 LPVRP

>member
-1 MTTYDVYSRQGA
+1 MATYPVYSKAGVDR
-13 DNRFAPRSDVNA
+13 RFAPKASVDA

-42 QVRAQLLLSN
+42 QIRAQLLLSN
-52 MLPRP
+52 MLPRQG
-57 AGPNIPATLVVGFI
+57 GPGTPGALTVGFI
-71 GDSWCTARAGGEG
+71 GDSWATPGAGGAG
-84 GAPEEATLAAVAA
+84 GAPEEATMVSVAA
-97 RRLGVAAA
+97 KRLGVAAA
-105 VSGQGS
+105 ISGQGS
-111 TGWAHVPTPQGDTGF
+111 TGWARVPDPNPTGAAP
-126 FSAPA
+126 FSAPG

-156 DQPPVPSDPA
+156 DQPPVPSDPN
-166 SGPAAIK
+166 SGPAAITA
-173 NSVVALVTRV
+173 SVRALVDRG

-210 HKNAAAVRAGVEAAG
+210 HKNAAAVRDGVNASG
-225 GAGNG
+225 GANNG
-230 VWFTDWLGVAVSPAT
+230 VWFTDWLGVATSPAT
-245 RWDPATSPNRHWG
+245 RWDPASSPNRHWG
-258 RGEVICYDGVNYE
+258 RGETICYDGVNYE
-271 VTEASWVPS
+271 VVADSWAPS
-280 SNPDAADPYLASFLP
+280 ANPDAADPYLASFLP

-304 VLSGRGAVGK
+304 VLTGKGAVGK
-314 TPSSGTRAL
+314 TPASGTRAL
-323 WLMADET
+323 WLMSDET

-349 EGVSAL
+349 EGVQAL
-355 RDWIIAKGPV
+355 RDWILAKGPV
-365 VVRPATPTPPPPGPN
+365 VVRPASPTPPPP
-380 PPAPPAPARPMG
+380 PPPTPAPARPMG

-429 SAALPVRM
+429 SAALPARM

-478 VNGVVAT
+478 VNGTVAT

-493 DAAPARTPIIVE
+493 DAAPPRSPIIVE

-518 VYDQKMMQYLLGR
+518 VYDQKMMEFLLAR
-531 YGAQA
+531 YGAAA
-536 AKRVIVAT
+536 AKRIIVAT

-552 QKAKADAALKA
+552 IKAKEDAALKV
-563 LPRLAYKPSGP
+563 LSRLAYKPSGP
-574 WTAEDVGALRA
+574 WTAEDIGKLKA

-590 CRSNDA
+590 CRSNDT

-607 HPEKPGLWW
+607 HPERPGLWW
-616 AGMTTAAHVDAA
+616 AGMTTAGHVESAK
-628 RAASKAAGLAIEGWL
+628 AASKAAGLAIEGWL
-643 MEAREAAPGALSTA
+643 MEALEASPGVLSTA
-657 LPVMP
+657 LPITP

>member
-1 MTTYDVYSRQGA
+1 MTTYDVYSKRGA

-25 LTNAQVAQG
+25 LTGAQIAQG
-34 AEIGTLKE
+34 AEIGALKE

-52 MLPRP
+52 MLPRQGGPGTP
-57 AGPNIPATLVVGFI
+57 ASIVVGFI
-71 GDSWCTARAGGEG
+71 GDSWCTPGAGGVG
-84 GAPEEATLAAVAA
+84 GAPEEATLVAVAA
-97 RRLGVAAA
+97 KRLGVAAA

-126 FSAPA
+126 FSAPE

-166 SGPAAIK
+166 SGPKAITA
-173 NSVVALVTRV
+173 SVVSLVTRV

-210 HKNAAAVRAGVEAAG
+210 HKNVHAVKDGVDLAG
-225 GAGNG
+225 GQNNG
-230 VWFTDWLGVAVSPAT
+230 VWFSDWLGVATSPAT
-245 RWDPATSPNRHWG
+245 RWDPATGPARHWS
-258 RGEVICYDGVNYE
+258 RSEVICYEGVNYE
-271 VTEASWVPS
+271 VVADVWVPNA
-280 SNPDAADPYLASFLP
+280 NPDAADPYLASFLP

-330 HVNVAG
+330 HVNVGG
-336 AQAFGVELADRVI
+336 AQAFGVELADRII
-349 EGVSAL
+349 EGVASL
-355 RDWIIAKGPV
+355 REWILAKGPV
-365 VVRPATPTPPPPGPN
+365 VVRPATSPAPPPPGPN
-380 PPAPPAPARPMG
+380 PPAPARPTG

-466 QSTVAQLKAVED
+466 QSTIAQLKAVED

-493 DAAPARTPIIVE
+493 DAAPARTPIVVE

-531 YGAQA
+531 YGAAA
-536 AKRVIVAT
+536 AKRIIVAT

-552 QKAKADAALKA
+552 QKAEADAALKV
-563 LPRLAYKPSGP
+563 LPRMAYKPSGP
-574 WTAEDVGALRA
+574 WTAEDIGKLKA

-607 HPEKPGLWW
+607 HPERPGLWW

-643 MEAREAAPGALSTA
+643 MEALEASPGALSA
-657 LPVMP
+657 ELPIMP